1 MKKVATKVLHSYA
14 KPKFGQK
21 AKFCYMGT
29 DSFAVS
35 KRHCKVD
42 IAKDVDTR
50 FGTSNYELE
59 RLLSRR
65 TI

>member
-1 MKKVATKVLHSYA
+1 
-14 KPKFGQK
+14 
-21 AKFCYMGT
+21 MGI

-50 FGTSNYELE
+50 FYTSNYELE

-65 TI
+65 KIKKKD